1 MSVDGTD
8 VPIPER
14 GPDWYSYKFRG
25 SGLRYEV
32 ALGIMTGDICWMS
45 GPHQPGKLNDLEIF
59 RKSLRSWLDPFE
71 RVEADDGYIGESP
84 AKVICPKCITCPNE
98 RKKMMSI
105 VRMRQETVNKRLKQ
119 WSILCQTYRHDLVDH
134 RDVFA
139 TIVVIIQITITNGE
153 PVFAVE
159 YND

>member
-32 ALGIMTGDICWMS
+32 ALGIKTGDICWMS

-59 RKSLRSWLDPFE
+59 HKSLRSWLDPFE
-71 RVEADDGYIGESP
+71 
-84 AKVICPKCITCPNE
+84 
-98 RKKMMSI
+98 
-105 VRMRQETVNKRLKQ
+105 
-119 WSILCQTYRHDLVDH
+119 
-134 RDVFA
+134 
-139 TIVVIIQITITNGE
+139 
-153 PVFAVE
+153 
-159 YND
+159 